1 MAKKEDI
8 KLQRV
13 YEKPIKIF
21 GKQLKIMRVILI
33 ALVTMVYTGFVF
45 YETRSITP
53 LLFGTFGFALFVFA
67 ILLMVKRILYIK
79 DFNLECS
86 VAGDVYITKLRGVCP
101 KCKGELKIVKNLI
114 QCQNNSDHKWD
125 LAVHEGV

>member
-8 KLQRV
+8 KLQRT

-33 ALVTMVYTGFVF
+33 ALIWMVYAGFVF
-45 YETRSITP
+45 YETKSITP
-53 LLFGTFGFALFVFA
+53 LIFGSLGLILF
-67 ILLMVKRILYIK
+67 ILSIILMTKRILYIK

-86 VAGDVYITKLRGVCP
+86 AAGDVYITKLRGVCP
-101 KCKGELKIVKNLI
+101 KCQGELKVIKKYIVCSKNT
-114 QCQNNSDHKWD
+114 NHKWD
-125 LAVHEGV
+125 LDVQ